1 MTTTTIL
8 QTVSDK
14 KLFAPWFRNG
24 SWSAW
29 FAFLAALFAL
39 PMTSEQ
45 VEVYRACTGRTAPP
59 SSPAI
64 EAWLICG
71 RRAGKS
77 FILALVAVFLACFHV
92 YDKHLAR
99 GERGTVLVI
108 AVDRKQA
115 RTIFRYISALLRD
128 VPMLAAMI
136 ERETAEGF
144 DLSNGVTIEIATASF
159 RSVRGYAIV
168 AALVDEIAFLP
179 TDTSA
184 EPDTELIA
192 ALRPGMATIPGAKLL
207 CASSPYARRGSLF
220 DAHKKHFAQDG
231 DPILVWQAPTRTMN
245 PSISQAMVDA
255 AMEAD
260 AASALAEWMAQFRID
275 IETAFARE
283 IVEAAVDPGV
293 FERAPIDGVRGFA
306 YCDPAGGSG
315 ADSMTLA
322 VSHAENRVLTLDAL
336 REVRPPFSPEATV
349 AEFADLLKRYRIS
362 TVTGD
367 RYAGSWPAEQF
378 SKCGIT
384 YRVGERVCSDIYRD
398 ILPELNSKNVA
409 LLDNARL
416 ISQLC
421 RLERR
426 TSRGGRDVISH
437 PPNQH
442 DDIANAVCG
451 ALLLAKPKAAYMPQ
465 GSPDIGVAQVDRG
478 GSGFGSE
485 VYGNMPEG
493 SGDGGSP
500 ELW

>member
-1 MTTTTIL
+1 MTTIIKAAN
-8 QTVSDK
+8 DP
-14 KLFAPWFRNG
+14 KLFGPWFRNAAT
-24 SWSAW
+24 WQAW

-39 PMTSEQ
+39 PMTPEQ
-45 VEVYRACTGRTAPP
+45 FETYKQCTGRTVPP
-59 SSPAI
+59 SAPAI
-64 EAWLICG
+64 EGWLICG

-77 FILALVAVFLACFHV
+77 FILALISVFLGCFSV
-92 YDKHLAR
+92 YDKHLAP
-99 GERGTVLVI
+99 GERATVLII
-108 AVDRKQA
+108 ACDRKQA
-115 RTIFRYISALLRD
+115 RVIFRYVAALLRD

-179 TDTSA
+179 TDASA
-184 EPDTELIA
+184 SPDTELIA

-220 DAHKKHFAQDG
+220 DAHKKHFGKDE
-231 DPILVWQAPTRTMN
+231 DPVLVWQAPTRVMN
-245 PSISQAMVDA
+245 PSISQAMIDA

-260 AASALAEWMAQFRID
+260 AASASAEWLAQFRVD
-275 IETAFARE
+275 IESWIGRE
-283 IVEAAVDPGV
+283 IVEAAIDLGV
-293 FERAPIDGVRGFA
+293 FERAPIDEVRFFG
-306 YCDPAGGSG
+306 YVDPAGGSG

-322 VSHAENRVLTLDAL
+322 VANCENRVLTLDAL

-378 SKCGIT
+378 LKCGIS

-421 RLERR
+421 ALERR
-426 TSRGGRDVISH
+426 TSRAGRDVISH
-437 PPNQH
+437 PPAQH

-451 ALLLAKPKAAYMPQ
+451 ALLLAKPRAAFMPQ
-465 GSPDIGVAQVDRG
+465 GSEDIGVAQVDRG

-485 VYGNMPEG
+485 VFGSTPES